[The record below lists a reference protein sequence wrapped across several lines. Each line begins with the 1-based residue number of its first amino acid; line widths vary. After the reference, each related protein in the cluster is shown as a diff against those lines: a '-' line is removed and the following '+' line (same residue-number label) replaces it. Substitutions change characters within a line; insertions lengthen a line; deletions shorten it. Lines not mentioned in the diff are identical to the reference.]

1 MLYTFTAI
9 ALFIFA
15 LTVWNNTLLE
25 DNGIA
30 IYPQQ
35 GRRVNRL
42 TIISIIW
49 LVLFEGLRWEIGTD
63 WDSYYGAFTY
73 DIESHM
79 DAGYLFLNRLIRN
92 FTSSYTAFVLTIT
105 LFVYGVM
112 FITIRKYSPNALMSL
127 CIYFCSMVGLW
138 GCNRQILATMI
149 CILSLK
155 FIQEKRLMLFMMTV
169 FFACLFHKTAIIF
182 IPAYFLFNLNYSQKQ
197 AYAIVLLAFIAGL
210 LHLVNKLPFVEY
222 LALMDSIDS
231 GNTNFSGYLADKATN
246 VSLMGSF
253 KKILYIGLAI
263 YVKDKV
269 PFNSYK
275 GLLTLYIFGGCLFLA
290 FNGSVLQLF
299 AGRGTLYYNI
309 FECIVMPWVV
319 YYLFPN
325 KKLSKN
331 TWFFLFVVYFYL
343 MWRDMNSY
351 FILDGI
357 DIYNP
362 YKSVFSKF

>member
-9 ALFIFA
+9 ILFICA
-15 LTVWNNTLLE
+15 LTMWNTALLGF
-25 DNGIA
+25 NGIGK
-30 IYPQQ
+30 YPQLR
-35 GRRVNRL
+35 RRVNRI
-42 TIISIIW
+42 TIISIMW

-63 WDSYYGAFTY
+63 WDSYYVVFTY
-73 DIESHM
+73 DEEHHM
-79 DAGYLFLNRLIRN
+79 DVGYLFLNRLIKY
-92 FTSSYTAFVLTIT
+92 FTSNYTVFVLTIT
-105 LFVYGVM
+105 LFVYCVM
-112 FITIRKYSPNALMSL
+112 FIAIRKYSPNALMSL
-127 CIYFCSMVGLW
+127 CIYYCSMVGLW
-138 GCNRQILATMI
+138 GCNRQILAAMI

-155 FIQEKRLMLFMMTV
+155 FIQERRLMLFMMTV

-197 AYAIVLLAFIAGL
+197 AYAIVLIAFIVGL

-222 LALMDSIDS
+222 LAYMDSIDN
-231 GNTNFSGYLADKATN
+231 GNTDFSGYLADKAAK

-253 KKILYIGLAI
+253 KKILYVGLAI

-275 GLLTLYIFGGCLFLA
+275 GLLTLYIFGGCLFLV

-331 TWFFLFVVYFYL
+331 IWFFLFVVYFYL